1 MGGVCSLVSRICG
14 DTAFGRF
21 CSIAFGN
28 TEFDFGRVCV
38 LQSEWFRHVPL
49 QVQMLTS
56 VVCVLQFER
65 SFYVRR

>member
-1 MGGVCSLVSRICG
+1 MGGVCSLVSRICEG
-14 DTAFGRF
+14 VAFGRF
-21 CSIAFGN
+21 CRLSSEIQN
-28 TEFDFGRVCV
+28 LTSVVCV
-38 LQSEWFRHVPL
+38 LQSERFRYFPL